1 MKILLICHSLRIKSE
16 WLFRL
21 LENYQEEIACIVTNE
36 PDSNRISWKQEL
48 LNPYHAKIIRRLDE
62 NLNRKYLYPY
72 LISKVEGEYW
82 TTVNYIHFIGVALKV
97 KEFIK
102 ESQNPSIIHCH
113 GKDVMWDLL
122 DSKGNA
128 FHSQNYFDELKEI
141 SHTAFFIANS
151 TFTKNQLLLQDIPEE
166 RIFINHFG
174 KNVEP
179 IYKKE
184 EGGKFKILYLGRLV
198 DFKGPI
204 EVIEAFEQACEMGVD
219 AELIMAGG
227 GELEEECYS
236 RVKSS
241 KYSERID
248 LLGWVNKEEAENL
261 YRSSDIFTAHNKK
274 DQYTNQVEA
283 FGVTIIEAM
292 SYGLPVITGC
302 SAGVKDSV
310 VHNETGF
317 LIEPGDINTHA
328 QKFYDLFMDD
338 DLRKKMGE
346 NARNR
351 IQEYFSPAKEK
362 EGFKNI
368 VRKITEYA
376 N

>member
-1 MKILLICHSLRIKSE
+1 MKILLLCHSLKIKSE

-21 LENYQEEIACIVTNE
+21 LENFQEEIACIVTNE
-36 PDSNRISWKQEL
+36 PNTVRISWKQEL

-62 NLNRKYLYPY
+62 NLNRKYIYPY
-72 LISKVEGEYW
+72 LIKNVENKYN
-82 TTVNYIHFIGVALKV
+82 TTVNYIHFIGFALKV

-102 ESQNPSIIHCH
+102 NSHNPTIIHCH

-122 DSKGNA
+122 DHQGKPM
-128 FHSQNYFDELKEI
+128 HSQTYFNELNEI
-141 SHTAFFIANS
+141 SNTAFFIANS
-151 TFTKNQLLLQDIPEE
+151 SFTKNQLLMQHIPEE

-174 KNVEP
+174 KNVEHE
-179 IYKKE
+179 YE
-184 EGGKFKILYLGRLV
+184 NEVDRRFRILYLGRLV

-204 EVIEAFEQACEMGVD
+204 EVIEAFEQACDMGLD
-219 AELIMAGG
+219 GELVIAGG
-227 GELEEECYS
+227 GELEAECEKK
-236 RVKSS
+236 VKSS
-241 KYSERID
+241 KYSDRID

-274 DQYTNQVEA
+274 DKYTNQVEA

-292 SYGLPVITGC
+292 SYGLPVITGR

-310 VHNETGF
+310 IHNETGF
-317 LIEPGDINTHA
+317 LVEPGDINTHA
-328 QKFYDLFMDD
+328 QKFYDLFKDD
-338 DLRKKMGE
+338 HFRKIMSEKARDRVRE
-346 NARNR
+346 N
-351 IQEYFSPAKEK
+351 FSPAKEK

-368 VRKITEYA
+368 VRKITKYA